1 MDLDVHQ
8 GDGTASFSAD
18 PKHFLHGKL
27 FTLSVHC
34 DENFPFEKG
43 TSTVDV
49 GIPEQTGDD
58 EYLSAVKVSV
68 SAALEEIDPDFVIY
82 IAGVDVWEG
91 DKLGRLNVTMEG
103 LKQRDRFVCEEV
115 TGRRIPL
122 ACIVGGGYSKDV
134 SCVAARHAIVTQEA
148 AKVWRSRQ
156 MYKNANNAQ

>member
-1 MDLDVHQ
+1 MWFSRFAGFSRRLKYFLD
-8 GDGTASFSAD
+8 G
-18 PKHFLHGKL
+18 L
-27 FTLSVHC
+27 
-34 DENFPFEKG
+34 
-43 TSTVDV
+43 
-49 GIPEQTGDD
+49 
-58 EYLSAVKVSV
+58 
-68 SAALEEIDPDFVIY
+68 
-82 IAGVDVWEG
+82 
-91 DKLGRLNVTMEG
+91 MEG